1 MELYI
6 VDGTYELFRSHF
18 GYPSRISPGGT
29 EVGALKGYITHLN
42 SLKKQYKY
50 LCVSFDSTVESF
62 RNELYG
68 GYKSSNN
75 IDPDILNQFP
85 LAEEVTKLL
94 GITLLSMMK

>member
-42 SLKKQYKY
+42 SLKKQYKAPY
-50 LCVSFDSTVESF
+50 FDF
-62 RNELYG
+62 
-68 GYKSSNN
+68 
-75 IDPDILNQFP
+75 
-85 LAEEVTKLL
+85 
-94 GITLLSMMK
+94 TL